1 MVKEKEA
8 FLVNIMK
15 ITDALVIIG
24 SFILAY
30 FIDYA
35 FRTIYDFRDMAYA
48 IAPTLD
54 GLIYFSTKNWPLTIS
69 FVPVWLMLLSSLG
82 TYHDFRT
89 RPFRKEL
96 FIIFRSAVLSII
108 VFGSIFFI
116 FQMKYTSRLF
126 IGIFSVTTV
135 LILVTEKR
143 IISWLL
149 DRIHEHGFNQINLL
163 IVGTGRRAQDF
174 IRVVKQHANWGLR
187 IVGLIDDE
195 HGMYGKEIEGYRVL
209 GRLQDIPFILHRKV
223 VDRVI
228 FVVPRLWLHRLDD
241 VILACEREGIPTS
254 ISMDLYDL
262 SIAKMRQTNFSG
274 FPLLEFET
282 FQAKEWQLF
291 FKRMMDI
298 LISVAVLILASPI
311 YIITAIAIKL
321 NSRGPIFYSQVRCG
335 VKGRKFTL
343 YKFRSMI
350 VGAEMKK
357 KYLEKLNEMDGPVF
371 KIKNDPRITKV
382 GRIIRKF
389 SIDELPQFINVLKG
403 DMSIVGPR
411 PPLPVEVEMYEVWQR
426 RRLSMKPGIT
436 CVWQVSGRNNVNF
449 DRWMEMD
456 LEYLD
461 HWSLWLDFKIMLK
474 TIFVVLTGYGAS

>member
-8 FLVNIMK
+8 FLVNIIK
-15 ITDALVIIG
+15 ITDAVVIIG

-35 FRTIYDFRDMAYA
+35 FRTIYDFHDMAYA
-48 IAPTLD
+48 IAPTLE
-54 GLIYFSTKNWPLTIS
+54 GLIYFSSKNWPLTVS

-89 RPFRKEL
+89 RAFRKEL
-96 FIIFRSAVLSII
+96 MIIFRSAVLSII
-108 VFGSIFFI
+108 VFGSIFFL

-126 IGIFSVTTV
+126 IGIFTVTTV
-135 LILVTEKR
+135 LSLMIEKR
-143 IISWLL
+143 LFSWLL

-163 IVGTGRRAQDF
+163 IVGTGRRAQEF

-241 VILACEREGIPTS
+241 VILACEREGISTS

-311 YIITAIAIKL
+311 YLITAIAIKL

-436 CVWQVSGRNNVNF
+436 CVWQVSGRNNINF